1 MGTGSELSLCVEAYE
16 TLAREGVAARIVSM
30 PSWDLFE
37 AQDEAYRDSVL
48 PTDVTARVSVEA
60 ASPIGWDRYVG
71 RSGARIAMYGFGGSA
86 PAKDLFKK
94 FGFTP
99 DKVVA
104 AAKQQLA
111 KSRKPT

>member
-1 MGTGSELSLCVEAYE
+1 M
-16 TLAREGVAARIVSM
+16 
-30 PSWDLFE
+30 FE

-60 ASPIGWDRYVG
+60 ASTVGWDRYVG
-71 RSGARIAMYGFGGSA
+71 RHGAKIAMNSFGASA
-86 PAKDLFKK
+86 PVKDLYKK

-111 KSRKPT
+111 RSRKPA